1 MLVLYH
7 FVNSVCAQKVRLALF
22 EKGLAYE
29 SRPVDL
35 FRAEQFDPE
44 YLKLNPKGVVPTLV
58 HDGRPVVE
66 STLICE
72 YLDAAFPD
80 PPLRPADPWERARM
94 RLWGKAVDE
103 GLFAGVVAFSFSAMF
118 RERLAGMAPEER
130 ERRFKN
136 VGDPERR
143 DRQISTLEHGVESPY
158 VLHAIAAYEKAF
170 EEIEQTLADGRDW
183 LAGRDFTLAEINLMP
198 FAARLEYLGLLD
210 LWTGVRPRVRAWWAR
225 CKARPCYPAEISGPL
240 PAAAVEEMR
249 ASGAKIKERIGQRR
263 AEYLKAFRAP

>member
-7 FVNSVCAQKVRLALF
+7 YVNSVCAQKVRLALF
-22 EKGLAYE
+22 EKGLKYE
-29 SRPVDL
+29 ERLVDL

-44 YLKLNPKGVVPTLV
+44 YLKLNPKAVVPTLV

-72 YLDAAFPD
+72 YIDAAFPG
-80 PPLRPADPWERARM
+80 PPLRPTDPWERARM

-118 RERLAGMAPEER
+118 RERLAKMAPEER
-130 ERRFKN
+130 EKRFKN

-158 VLHAIAAYEKAF
+158 VLYAIAAYEKAF
-170 EEIEQTLADGRDW
+170 KELEQTLADGRDW
-183 LAGRDFTLAEINLMP
+183 IAGRAFTLAEIDLMP
-198 FAARLEYLGLLD
+198 FVARLEYLGLLD
-210 LWTGVRPRVRAWWAR
+210 IWTAERPRVRAWWAR
-225 CKARPCYPAEISGPL
+225 CKARPCYAAEISGPL

-249 ASGAKIKERIGQRR
+249 TSGAKIKERIRTRR
-263 AEYLKAFRAP
+263 AEYLAEFR